1 MCSRENARY
10 PLGMTGNFLQLSMR
24 FVQTKAISYNSTQ
37 LYLET
42 ILYSIY
48 SLFLRKVEQFYRD
61 MYIDAGPKA
70 EHTQIPYRHNEE
82 KPVSF

>member
-1 MCSRENARY
+1 
-10 PLGMTGNFLQLSMR
+10 MR
-24 FVQTKAISYNSTQ
+24 FVQTKATSYKSTQ
-37 LYLET
+37 LYLEI

-70 EHTQIPYRHNEE
+70 EHTQILYGHNEE
-82 KPVSF
+82 ETVSFLKEKKKNL